1 MTTTWN
7 IDKMVCKIS
16 EGSLT
21 NVVEYIHWECKKSD
35 GVNEVSEKGFCTLSQ
50 PDPNSFT
57 QYNQLTK
64 TQVVSWIQTT
74 LGSSKLTELADRL
87 SARLTEKTTM
97 VSLDPPFT
105 N

>member
-1 MTTTWN
+1 
-7 IDKMVCKIS
+7 MVCKIS

>member
-1 MTTTWN
+1 MINTWN
-7 IDKMVCKIS
+7 IDKMVCKSS

-21 NVVEYIHWECKKSD
+21 NVVESIYWECKKSD
-35 GVNEVSEKGFCTLSQ
+35 GVNEVSEKGVCTLSQ

-57 QYNQLTK
+57 PYNQLTK
-64 TQVVSWIQTT
+64 AQVVSWVQTT
-74 LGSSKLTELADRL
+74 LGSSRLTELADRL
-87 SARLTEKTTM
+87 SAKLTEKTTK